1 MNFHDFLCE
10 KAMTNPLPT
19 QFSSMNPILK
29 RLNFPNKFYLELY
42 VWISLPEKNALQE
55 ISTER
60 PKPHIIFLNLKNAV
74 SLLTGGL
81 AKSVRSFSSVF
92 FCCVC
97 VCVNLCLGSTSPRY
111 LFPTTNRTKWFLL
124 LFFFCAPFFMFSS
137 FILALVKYV
146 RKYFSRPALC

>member
-1 MNFHDFLCE
+1 MEKPVKTNSPTADDTPFFLPFTFQNNQITNKFMNFHDFLCE

-74 SLLTGGL
+74 SFLTGGL
-81 AKSVRSFSSVF
+81 AKSVRSFSSAF
-92 FCCVC
+92 CVC
-97 VCVNLCLGSTSPRY
+97 VCLC
-111 LFPTTNRTKWFLL
+111 
-124 LFFFCAPFFMFSS
+124 
-137 FILALVKYV
+137 
-146 RKYFSRPALC
+146 